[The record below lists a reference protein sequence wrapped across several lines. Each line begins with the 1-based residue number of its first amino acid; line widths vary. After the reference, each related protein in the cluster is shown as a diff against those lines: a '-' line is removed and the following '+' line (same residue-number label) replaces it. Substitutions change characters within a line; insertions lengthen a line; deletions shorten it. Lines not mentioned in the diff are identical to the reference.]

1 MSNSENENQENKDNQ
16 EQIEQTDPVN
26 NQDNENNNDN
36 INDNQENKDNQDKQ
50 ESVDIKDNQENKD
63 IQINENVQDNKD
75 EENVINKQE
84 DQNNKDIPI
93 NNNDNQNDKD
103 KQETSNEKEKENNIN
118 NENKDNS
125 EEPSPHQDNKEENN
139 NNLDA
144 SESKDKNIEQNPS
157 QPNEQQVYF
166 PSQRNP
172 KSKNKKRMK
181 SMDNYL
187 SNSLSASI
195 FLNQSSFKEP
205 EHKPKLCFKPEKVYL
220 QELKLKKYQFDIYR
234 AQFVKLEHDTKIKQR
249 EYLKEQKKKI
259 QTPLNIPSKLKQ
271 SEVKMLNFLHRSKSP
286 YSNKWTDFMLMK
298 NYNSQMKILGFLNGV
313 PKYEIVKLDDKS
325 HRNKGNKNLYRQQS
339 SLNSNSSNNIKY
351 QKGQGNALPIIEPKT
366 YVYNDGMEGR
376 NDTKKKIAFPKIYEY
391 FKDEE

>member
-1 MSNSENENQENKDNQ
+1 MSNSENENLENNDNQ
-16 EQIEQTDPVN
+16 AQIEQTDSVN
-26 NQDNENNNDN
+26 NQNNENNNDN
-36 INDNQENKDNQDKQ
+36 INDNQENKDNQEEQ
-50 ESVDIKDNQENKD
+50 HSVDIKDNQENKD

-75 EENVINKQE
+75 EVNNINKQE
-84 DQNNKDIPI
+84 DQNNKDMQD
-93 NNNDNQNDKD
+93 NNNDDQNDKD
-103 KQETSNEKEKENNIN
+103 KQETSNEKENNIN

-125 EEPSPHQDNKEENN
+125 EELSPPQENKDNN
-139 NNLDA
+139 NNNNFDA
-144 SESKDKNIEQNPS
+144 SENKDKNIEQNPS
-157 QPNEQQVYF
+157 QPNEHQVYF
-166 PSQRNP
+166 PSQRNL

-313 PKYEIVKLDDKS
+313 PKYEIVKLDDKY

-339 SLNSNSSNNIKY
+339 SLNSSNSNKY
-351 QKGQGNALPIIEPKT
+351 QKGQSNVLPVIEPKT

-376 NDTKKKIAFPKIYEY
+376 NDMKKKIAFPKIYEY

>member
-1 MSNSENENQENKDNQ
+1 MSNSENENLENKDNQ
-16 EQIEQTDPVN
+16 AQIEKTDPVN
-26 NQDNENNNDN
+26 NQNNENNNDN
-36 INDNQENKDNQDKQ
+36 INDNQENKDNQEEQ
-50 ESVDIKDNQENKD
+50 HSVDIKDNQENKE

-75 EENVINKQE
+75 EENIINKQD
-84 DQNNKDIPI
+84 DQNNKDIQD

-103 KQETSNEKEKENNIN
+103 KQETSNEKEKENS
-118 NENKDNS
+118 KDNS
-125 EEPSPHQDNKEENN
+125 EELSPPQENKDDNNN
-139 NNLDA
+139 NNLDV
-144 SESKDKNIEQNPS
+144 SENKDKNIEQNPS
-157 QPNEQQVYF
+157 QPNEHQVYF
-166 PSQRNP
+166 PSQRNL
-172 KSKNKKRMK
+172 KFKNKKRMK

-313 PKYEIVKLDDKS
+313 PKYEIVKLDDKY
-325 HRNKGNKNLYRQQS
+325 HRNKGSKNLYRKQS
-339 SLNSNSSNNIKY
+339 SLNSSNSNNNKY
-351 QKGQGNALPIIEPKT
+351 QKGQSNVLPVIEPKT

-376 NDTKKKIAFPKIYEY
+376 NDMKKKIAFPKIYEY

>member
-1 MSNSENENQENKDNQ
+1 MSNSENENLENNDNQ
-16 EQIEQTDPVN
+16 AQIEQTDSVN
-26 NQDNENNNDN
+26 NQNNENNNDN
-36 INDNQENKDNQDKQ
+36 INDNQENKDNQEEQ
-50 ESVDIKDNQENKD
+50 HSVDIKDNQENKD

-75 EENVINKQE
+75 EENIINKQD
-84 DQNNKDIPI
+84 DQNNKDIQD

-103 KQETSNEKEKENNIN
+103 KQETSNEKEKENS
-118 NENKDNS
+118 KDNS
-125 EEPSPHQDNKEENN
+125 EELSPPQENKDDNNN
-139 NNLDA
+139 NNLDV
-144 SESKDKNIEQNPS
+144 SENKDKNIEQNPS
-157 QPNEQQVYF
+157 QPNEHQVYF
-166 PSQRNP
+166 PSQRNL
-172 KSKNKKRMK
+172 KFKNKKRMK

-313 PKYEIVKLDDKS
+313 PKYEIVKLDDKY

-339 SLNSNSSNNIKY
+339 SLNSSNSNKY
-351 QKGQGNALPIIEPKT
+351 QKGKSNVLPVIEPKT
-366 YVYNDGMEGR
+366 YVYNDGIEGR
-376 NDTKKKIAFPKIYEY
+376 NDMKKKIAFPKIYEY

>member
-1 MSNSENENQENKDNQ
+1 MSNSENENLENNDNQ
-16 EQIEQTDPVN
+16 AQIEQTDSVN
-26 NQDNENNNDN
+26 NQNNENNNDN
-36 INDNQENKDNQDKQ
+36 INDNQENKDNQEEQ
-50 ESVDIKDNQENKD
+50 HSVDIKDNQENKE

-75 EENVINKQE
+75 EVNNINKQE
-84 DQNNKDIPI
+84 YQNNKDIQD

-103 KQETSNEKEKENNIN
+103 KQETSNEKENNIN

-125 EEPSPHQDNKEENN
+125 EELSPPQENKDDNN
-139 NNLDA
+139 NNNFDV
-144 SESKDKNIEQNPS
+144 SENKDKNIEQNPS
-157 QPNEQQVYF
+157 QPNEYQVYF
-166 PSQRNP
+166 PSQRNL

-313 PKYEIVKLDDKS
+313 PKYEIVKLDDKY

-339 SLNSNSSNNIKY
+339 SLNSSNSNKY
-351 QKGQGNALPIIEPKT
+351 QKGQSNVLPVIEPKT

-376 NDTKKKIAFPKIYEY
+376 NDMKKKIAFPKIYEY

>member
-1 MSNSENENQENKDNQ
+1 MSNSENENLENNDNQ
-16 EQIEQTDPVN
+16 AQIEQTDSVN
-26 NQDNENNNDN
+26 NQNNENNNDN
-36 INDNQENKDNQDKQ
+36 INDNQENKDYQ
-50 ESVDIKDNQENKD
+50 EEQHSVDIKDNQENKE

-75 EENVINKQE
+75 EVNITNKQE
-84 DQNNKDIPI
+84 DQNNKDIQD

-103 KQETSNEKEKENNIN
+103 KQETSNEKENNIN

-125 EEPSPHQDNKEENN
+125 EELSPPQENKDDNN
-139 NNLDA
+139 NNNFDA
-144 SESKDKNIEQNPS
+144 SENKDKNIEQNPS
-157 QPNEQQVYF
+157 QPNEHQVYF
-166 PSQRNP
+166 PSQRNL

-313 PKYEIVKLDDKS
+313 PKYEIVKLDDKY
-325 HRNKGNKNLYRQQS
+325 HRNKGSKNLYRKQS
-339 SLNSNSSNNIKY
+339 SLNSSNSNNNKY
-351 QKGQGNALPIIEPKT
+351 QKGQSNVLPVIEPKT

-376 NDTKKKIAFPKIYEY
+376 NDMKKKIAFPKIYEY